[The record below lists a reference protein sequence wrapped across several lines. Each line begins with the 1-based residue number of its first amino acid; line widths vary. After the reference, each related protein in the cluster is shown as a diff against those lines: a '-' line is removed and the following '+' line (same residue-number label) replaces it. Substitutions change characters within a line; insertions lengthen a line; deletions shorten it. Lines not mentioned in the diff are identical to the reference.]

1 MNELTIEPGYLRS
14 LILRIRALMA
24 KEATVMPDVG
34 GNAADDAGPET
45 LQETPGDLT
54 REELR
59 EEFEGL
65 NDDERA
71 ELVALMWIGRG
82 DADAESWEETLQLA
96 RDRREGDTGDYLL
109 GHPLVADYWA
119 EGLDKL
125 GHGSSVLEEGEY

>member
-1 MNELTIEPGYLRS
+1 MNELTIAPGYLRS

-34 GNAADDAGPET
+34 GNAVDDAGPKT
-45 LQETPGDLT
+45 LQEIPGDLT
-54 REELR
+54 REELL

-65 NDDERA
+65 DDDKLA

-96 RDRREGDTGDYLL
+96 RDRREGSTGEYLL

-125 GHGSSVLEEGEY
+125 GHGSSVLEKGEY